1 MTQISAALVKELREK
16 TGAGMMDCKRALS
29 ETSAD
34 VEQAVDWL
42 RKKGL
47 SAAANKAGR
56 IAAEGLV
63 GVYLDA
69 QKAAIVEVNAE
80 TDFVARNDG
89 FQEFVSNVCKIVLEQ
104 GGELDAVVAAPFPG
118 SERTVAEEVTLNI
131 ATIGENLSIRRC
143 ESCSVEDGVIASYI
157 HNATTTGLG
166 RIGVLVTLEAAG
178 DSKKLLS
185 LGKQIAM
192 HIAAARPEWLSVT
205 DVDPATLD
213 RERKVLSEQ
222 ARASGRPDDVIEKM
236 VEGRMRKY
244 YEEFVLLEQ
253 TFVVDNQTKISKVL
267 KDAEEDLGTPV
278 RITHFVR
285 YALGEGIDR
294 GESDFAA
301 EVAATLNN

>member
-56 IAAEGLV
+56 VAVEGLV
-63 GVYLDA
+63 GVYVEA
-69 QKAAIVEVNAE
+69 QNAAIVELNAE

-89 FQEFVSNVCKIVLEQ
+89 FQKLVGNVCKIVLEQ
-104 GGELDAVVAAPFPG
+104 GGELDAVVAAPYTG
-118 SERTVAEEVTLNI
+118 NDRTVAEEITHNI

-143 ESCSVEDGVIASYI
+143 ESCSVETGVIASYI
-157 HNATTTGLG
+157 HSATTPDLG
-166 RIGVLVTLEAAG
+166 RIGVLVTLESGG
-178 DSKKLLS
+178 DREKLLS

-192 HIAAARPEWLSVT
+192 HIAAARPQWLNIA
-205 DVDPATLD
+205 DVDTATLD
-213 RERKVLSEQ
+213 REREILSEQ

-244 YEEFVLLEQ
+244 LEEFVLLEQ
-253 TFVVDNQTKISKVL
+253 TFVVDNQTKIAKVL
-267 KDAEEDLGTPV
+267 TDAEENLGTSV
-278 RITHFVR
+278 QISHFVR
-285 YALGEGIDR
+285 YALGEGIDKE
-294 GESDFAA
+294 ESDFAA
-301 EVAATLNN
+301 EVAARLDS

>member
-34 VEQAVDWL
+34 LEQAVDWL

-56 IAAEGLV
+56 VAAEGLV
-63 GVYLDA
+63 GVYLEA

-89 FQEFVSNVCKIVLEQ
+89 FQEFVGNVCKIVLEQ
-104 GGELDAVVAAPFPG
+104 GGELNAVVAAPYPG
-118 SERTVAEEVTLNI
+118 NDRTVAEEVTHNI

-143 ESCSVEDGVIASYI
+143 ESCFVEEGVIAPYI
-157 HNATTTGLG
+157 HSVTTPGLG
-166 RIGVLVTLEAAG
+166 RIGVLVTLGSGG
-178 DSKKLLS
+178 DSEKLLS

-192 HIAAARPEWLSVT
+192 HIAAARPQWLNIT

-253 TFVVDNQTKISKVL
+253 TFVIDNQTKIAKVL
-267 KDAEEDLGTPV
+267 KDAEENLGTPV
-278 RITHFVR
+278 RISHFVR

-294 GESDFAA
+294 GEADFAA
-301 EVAATLNN
+301 EVAETLGN